1 MKSKRAQRPVK
12 KSKARSTARP
22 ERGRLG
28 VKARPSLQEVGGT
41 KTEAAMAERLD
52 SMEPGSLRYTALASA
67 IDFKRSW
74 VHLAK
79 HLAEVMR
86 AGAFKEWGFRTFE
99 AYAQHELHL
108 RRETAQK
115 LVRSYDFLASH
126 EKRSLDDA
134 SDREHNPTP
143 LPSYQA
149 LDILAEARANP
160 YLEEKD
166 YREIRDQVF
175 REDPPPSQLRK
186 LVKERAPEP
195 PKKEVREDPSERLRK
210 CLALAERLY
219 GMLLEE
225 ESAESVARTVE
236 GAIGGLRRLIEE

>member
-1 MKSKRAQRPVK
+1 MKSKRATRTPK
-12 KSKARSTARP
+12 KAPRRAAPRP

-28 VKARPSLQEVGGT
+28 VKPRPRLQEVGGSR
-41 KTEAAMAERLD
+41 TEAAMAERL
-52 SMEPGSLRYTALASA
+52 ETLEVGSLRHTTLASA

-74 VHLAK
+74 IHLAQ
-79 HLAEVMR
+79 HLAEV
-86 AGAFKEWGFRTFE
+86 AKGGSFKEWGFRTFE

-126 EKRSLDDA
+126 EKRSLSDA
-134 SDREHNPTP
+134 TESERAPTP

-186 LVKERAPEP
+186 MVKERAPEP
-195 PKKEVREDPSERLRK
+195 PKKEVRDDPTERLRK

-225 ESAESVARTVE
+225 ESCESIARTVE